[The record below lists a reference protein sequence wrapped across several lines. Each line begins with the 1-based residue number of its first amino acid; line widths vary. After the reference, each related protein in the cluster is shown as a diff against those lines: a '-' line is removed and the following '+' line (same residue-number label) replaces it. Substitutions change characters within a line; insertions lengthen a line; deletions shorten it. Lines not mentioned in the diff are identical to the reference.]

1 MLVDRFF
8 NEIHRIIDKTNLYD
22 GLSCRPLMDLLDKK
36 SLDELIDVFRK
47 VDLDYKLRNIR
58 QKKEKL
64 TNFIGNDIMIS
75 IDEIKYTKERLNTI
89 MQSSDSIEERA
100 MSQFLADNLES
111 FIGQMEMFIKSMQFK
126 EYVENF
132 KKLEEEKEK
141 EK

>member
-1 MLVDRFF
+1 
-8 NEIHRIIDKTNLYD
+8 
-22 GLSCRPLMDLLDKK
+22 
-36 SLDELIDVFRK
+36 
-47 VDLDYKLRNIR
+47 
-58 QKKEKL
+58 
-64 TNFIGNDIMIS
+64 MIS

-132 KKLEEEKEK
+132 KKLEEEKEN

>member
-1 MLVDRFF
+1 
-8 NEIHRIIDKTNLYD
+8 
-22 GLSCRPLMDLLDKK
+22 
-36 SLDELIDVFRK
+36 
-47 VDLDYKLRNIR
+47 
-58 QKKEKL
+58 
-64 TNFIGNDIMIS
+64 MIS